1 MARLGPAGPSPAGVR
16 RRRPQG
22 IDYRRGIDLTN
33 ANTALASAIA
43 EELARCG
50 VTRAVVSPGSRSTPL
65 ALAVFDQRGID
76 VTVIV
81 DERSA
86 GFFALGIGAAAGVPA
101 AVICTSGSAAAN
113 LHPAVV
119 EADEGGAPLIVLT
132 ADRPPE
138 LRHVGAGQTID
149 QLKLYGSSPRW
160 FCDLGTNEADDAGL
174 LHVRSSACRAFA
186 AARGEPRPG
195 PVHLNVAFRDPLDPA
210 PRPGAVTA
218 TSPLALHGRANRPL
232 TSVSRLG
239 AGVDPAE
246 LEAISERLLTAERP
260 MILAGRQT
268 DADLA
273 EPVALIAAAVG
284 APILA
289 EPTSQLRSGSHD
301 RALIISHYD
310 AITRVAGPA
319 LRPDL
324 VLRFGELPTSK
335 PLRRWLGSFDCEQI
349 VVDGAGGWYEPTRVA
364 NRVVRENALALSS
377 ALSSRLMSLA
387 EPALQ
392 AERAGWAHAWTEAD
406 RLAGEAIAAELEAA
420 GELTEPG
427 LQRALASALA
437 GPANVFAASSMPVRD
452 LESFAPS
459 LGAEVRY
466 FANRGANG
474 IDGSISTAAGIAA
487 ATGLPSWA
495 VVGDLA
501 LLHDSNG
508 LAALHDAP
516 KLRVLVVDNR
526 GGGIFSF
533 LPQAETMAPDAYERL
548 MATPAQV
555 DAAALSTAHGVSS
568 IRVATESDLATALA
582 GEDRVVIAEVLDR
595 DANRRLHD
603 SLAAAVADAIAGS
616 AP

>member
-1 MARLGPAGPSPAGVR
+1 MDA
-16 RRRPQG
+16 
-22 IDYRRGIDLTN
+22 TN

-50 VTRAVVSPGSRSTPL
+50 VTHAVVSPGSRSTPL
-65 ALAVFDQRGID
+65 ALALFDQLGIE

-86 GFFALGIGAAAGVPA
+86 GFFALGIGAADGVPA
-101 AVICTSGSAAAN
+101 LVLCTSGSAAAN

-119 EADEGGAPLIVLT
+119 EADEAGVPMIVLT

-160 FCDLGTNEADDAGL
+160 FCDLGTNEADDVGL

-195 PVHLNVAFRDPLDPA
+195 PVHLNAALRDPLDPA
-210 PRPGAVTA
+210 PRPGEVTA

-239 AGVDPAE
+239 SGVDPAE
-246 LEAISERLLTAERP
+246 LEAVAQRLLAAERP

-268 DADLA
+268 QAELA
-273 EPVALIAAAVG
+273 EPVALIAGAVG

-301 RALIISHYD
+301 RALVVSHYD
-310 AITRVAGPA
+310 AITRAAGPA

-335 PLRRWLGSFDCEQI
+335 PLRRWLSSFDCEQI
-349 VVDGAGGWYEPTRVA
+349 LVDGEGGWYEPTRVA
-364 NRVVRENALALSS
+364 NRIVRENALAMSS
-377 ALSSRLMSLA
+377 ALSSRLVSHA
-387 EPALQ
+387 EPLLQ
-392 AERAGWAHAWTEAD
+392 AERAGWAHLWTEAD
-406 RLAGEAIAAELEAA
+406 RRASEAISAELGTVA
-420 GELTEPG
+420 ELTEPAV
-427 LQRALASALA
+427 QRILTDSLTD
-437 GPANVFAASSMPVRD
+437 PANVFAASSMPVRD

-459 LGAEVRY
+459 LGTEVRY

-474 IDGSISTAAGIAA
+474 IDGSISTAAGVAA
-487 ATGLPSWA
+487 STGWSSWA

-508 LAALHDAP
+508 LATLRDAP
-516 KLRVLVVDNR
+516 SLRVLVVDNR

-533 LPQAETMAPDAYERL
+533 LPQADSMAADAYERL
-548 MATPAQV
+548 MATPAQL
-555 DAAALSTAHGVSS
+555 DIEALGSAHGLS
-568 IRVATESDLATALA
+568 VARADTPGAFAEALGGDA
-582 GEDRVVIAEVLDR
+582 RVVIAEVIDR
-595 DANRRLHD
+595 DANRAVHD
-603 SLAAAVADAIAGS
+603 RLAAAVADAIGA
-616 AP
+616 A